1 MPANQAM
8 SPPVPSPLGM
18 PFTDS
23 DYVLPSEPQSL
34 DRTPSSPHESAS
46 IRGLPPSHP
55 TSPQDANE
63 SDPYGPLLTVN
74 PYGPSPTVFPP
85 TPPALTLVRITRRG
99 RALSA
104 PLAAQPLVQPP
115 AQPAPVQ
122 PAPAQPVQQPVPPAN
137 TIQPPVMRRMVEVI
151 PLFYGDQTTAENAND
166 FLKAF
171 NRNILLTNP
180 QEMDAQK
187 IDILSNYLGTDSPVE
202 KWYQSLAG
210 AHLTSWDVFTR
221 AFKARWLPCTSATQT
236 SEEYQTELLVLT
248 IPENEVGSIKSVG
261 RQKVWTH
268 VKWVEEALELATLV
282 EIETES
288 MLIWQ
293 VKKQLPKVVRKLLDD
308 EYLDWKAFTD
318 AVKGLSTTK
327 LQEEREDIQE
337 RARREEEREQKL
349 LQKVE
354 VVN

>member
-122 PAPAQPVQQPVPPAN
+122 PAPVQPAPVQPAPAQPVQQPVPPAN
-137 TIQPPVMRRMVEVI
+137 TIQPPVM
-151 PLFYGDQTTAENAND
+151 
-166 FLKAF
+166 
-171 NRNILLTNP
+171 
-180 QEMDAQK
+180 
-187 IDILSNYLGTDSPVE
+187 
-202 KWYQSLAG
+202 
-210 AHLTSWDVFTR
+210 
-221 AFKARWLPCTSATQT
+221 
-236 SEEYQTELLVLT
+236 
-248 IPENEVGSIKSVG
+248 
-261 RQKVWTH
+261 
-268 VKWVEEALELATLV
+268 
-282 EIETES
+282 
-288 MLIWQ
+288 
-293 VKKQLPKVVRKLLDD
+293 
-308 EYLDWKAFTD
+308 
-318 AVKGLSTTK
+318 
-327 LQEEREDIQE
+327 
-337 RARREEEREQKL
+337 
-349 LQKVE
+349 
-354 VVN
+354 